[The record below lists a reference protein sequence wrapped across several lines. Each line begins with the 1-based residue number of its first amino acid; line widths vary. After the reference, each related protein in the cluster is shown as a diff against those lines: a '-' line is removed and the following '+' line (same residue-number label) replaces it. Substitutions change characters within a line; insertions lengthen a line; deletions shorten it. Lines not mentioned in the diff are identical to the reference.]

1 MGIGG
6 SGLSGVAVMAKKA
19 GYEVDGCDIEKETP
33 YLGKVKKAGIKIY
46 YGHSPDHLKDTD
58 LLVISPSVVFQN
70 SKHLEYKGAKEKKIV
85 KPWDEFVGEY
95 LLKGKKVICI
105 AGTHG
110 KSTTTALSGLIFEAA
125 GTEPNVLVG
134 ATVHEWGANYRIG
147 ESDLFIIESD
157 EFYDKFLSYGPQIII
172 LNNIEFDHPDY
183 FKDEKKLIES
193 FRKFVESLQGD
204 KILIINLDSSGIQ
217 NLFTL
222 LGKKTQ
228 GLKVYGYTLKQ
239 NSTFKVKNMV
249 YGTISKKEPEFT
261 DFVVYSD
268 SLHLDTSFRL
278 KIMGDYNVSNSL
290 GAIILAQLFNVKL
303 ETTREVLSNFDGI
316 GRRLELIGEKKKIL
330 IYDDYAHH
338 PTAIKATISALR
350 QRYPTKRIWAIVEP
364 HSYSR
369 TKALLGSYKDVFDI
383 ADKVIVGPIFKA
395 RDIKKFGVDNTS
407 IVKAT
412 SHSDIRPIGNLD
424 EITKLIKR
432 EAEANDVVL
441 VMGAGYSYMW
451 AREILRN
458 L

>member
-1 MGIGG
+1 
-6 SGLSGVAVMAKKA
+6 
-19 GYEVDGCDIEKETP
+19 
-33 YLGKVKKAGIKIY
+33 
-46 YGHSPDHLKDTD
+46 
-58 LLVISPSVVFQN
+58 
-70 SKHLEYKGAKEKKIV
+70 
-85 KPWDEFVGEY
+85 
-95 LLKGKKVICI
+95 
-105 AGTHG
+105 
-110 KSTTTALSGLIFEAA
+110 
-125 GTEPNVLVG
+125 LVG